1 MNEEPTVFCE
11 TCHDFH
17 TSLFHKEIFPFYENY
32 RLCQIKG
39 FFENM
44 PYMTL
49 TDFMRTCI
57 RIKRYIY
64 CKVTDKLMEENK
76 NIHTYEEYN
85 IRRKEL
91 LAEKGEMTY
100 DEFIKLS
107 KHVNERYN
115 KLLKGKKVVYLN
127 FSKLLEEQFGTPKNI
142 V

>member
-1 MNEEPTVFCE
+1 MNKDPTVFYE

-17 TSLFHKEIFPFYENY
+17 TSLFHKEVFPFYENY

-39 FFENM
+39 FFEDM

-57 RIKRYIY
+57 RIKRYIS
-64 CKVTDKLMEENK
+64 CKVNDELVEETE
-76 NIHTYEEYN
+76 NILSFEEFN
-85 IRRKEL
+85 IRWNEL
-91 LAEKGEMTY
+91 YAEKIEMTY

-107 KHVNERYN
+107 KHANEWYD

-127 FSKLLEEQFGTPKNI
+127 FSKILG
-142 V
+142 